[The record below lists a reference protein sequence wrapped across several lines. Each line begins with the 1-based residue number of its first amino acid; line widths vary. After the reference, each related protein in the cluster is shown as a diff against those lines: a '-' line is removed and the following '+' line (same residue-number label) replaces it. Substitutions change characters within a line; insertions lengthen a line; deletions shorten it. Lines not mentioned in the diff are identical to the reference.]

1 MDFIVYQIYE
11 ALFKVNDA
19 DGSIVPQIM
28 DNYILSEDGLT
39 YTFNLKQGIKDTN
52 GNEITASD
60 VLFSFELCSKS
71 PMAINTLCVDFDNTK
86 VIDDYTFQLAVLSP
100 SSTYMSQFSKN
111 LHCRRTILCRQRR
124 TASSAHRWGTGPYK
138 LENWTQG
145 TTVTLTYN
153 EDYHGAEPQVKKL
166 VFKVI
171 GEPLSAPRP

>member
-1 MDFIVYQIYE
+1 MKKLMCLLLCLSFLVAAMPLVAAEGEKDELVVAYPVDPGNLSPFGTNSSQVDFIVYQIYE

-28 DNYILSEDGLT
+28 DNYTLSEDGLT

-100 SSTYMSQFSKN
+100 SSTYMSQFAKIYIVDEQSYA
-111 LHCRRTILCRQRR
+111 
-124 TASSAHRWGTGPYK
+124 AST
-138 LENWTQG
+138 
-145 TTVTLTYN
+145 
-153 EDYHGAEPQVKKL
+153 DYGNPHL
-166 VFKVI
+166 
-171 GEPLSAPRP
+171 